1 MSTKS
6 KSTKK
11 PRTSTSH
18 LDLPS
23 DGWPEIIVLIPSRII
38 QSYCKLRKIDKIGK
52 FDAFVMTL
60 MILFAFVLLLFI
72 ITYHTNFLLLL

>member
-18 LDLPS
+18 LDMPS
-23 DGWPEIIVLIPSRII
+23 DGWPEIIEFIPSRII
-38 QSYCKLRKIDKIGK
+38 QIYCKLRKIDKISK
-52 FDAFVMTL
+52 LDAFVMTL
-60 MILFAFVLLLFI
+60 IILFAFVLLTFLF
-72 ITYHTNFLLLL
+72 FLPR